1 MLEPG
6 KLNVQRYF
14 IQGSS
19 AGNSAASRA
28 LSSLSCA
35 WLPAKKYK
43 RAAIFPETYNDR
55 RRAGNRMN
63 RRISLWALAGFA
75 VGCFWFAYSTITWP
89 NSNLGRSLLVAITA
103 PASVLGR
110 FMPLAFYWFIL
121 LNAAAYA
128 LFGLATELVRRV
140 R

>member
-14 IQGSS
+14 MQGAS

-28 LSSLSCA
+28 LSSLCA
-35 WLPAKKYK
+35 CLPPKKYK
-43 RAAIFPETYNDR
+43 LAALFPATYNDR

-75 VGCFWFAYSTITWP
+75 VGCFWFAYSLITWP
-89 NSNLGRSLLVAITA
+89 NSHLGRSLLVAITA